1 MKVLVSQVARADV
14 RRVGQGEAIRI
25 LRAIARFARTGDG
38 DVKALTGTHAG
49 RFRLRVGNYRVLFE
63 KKPEQTIL
71 VQRVLHRS
79 EAY

>member
-1 MKVLVSQVARADV
+1 VKVLVSEVARADV
-14 RRVGQGEAIRI
+14 RRVGQAEAIRV

-38 DVKALTGTHAG
+38 DVKALTGTYAG
-49 RFRLRVGNYRVLFE
+49 RFRLRVGNYRVFE

-79 EAY
+79 QAY